1 MKVFESAKKTV
12 ACWWAKMILPHLTY
26 VEKRRGAGKSHFII
40 MIIRGAYRRKR
51 DTHVEQWKKR
61 LLQLQKITSFS
72 NKTKTKRI
80 SPKKNPEK
88 IIQLTY
94 LPYELAPSRP
104 KRKIRKIVNYN
115 FFRKWAWKKK
125 ILTRKGTESIQKNCC
140 LRNYPSKASDYSEKI
155 RTRSI
160 TYN

>member
-1 MKVFESAKKTV
+1 MGIATV
-12 ACWWAKMILPHLTY
+12 TLSR
-26 VEKRRGAGKSHFII
+26 EKARGKSYFKILIKGTYH
-40 MIIRGAYRRKR
+40 RQR
-51 DTHVEQWKKR
+51 DTHVEQWGER
-61 LLQLQKITSFS
+61 LLQLQRITSFS

-104 KRKIRKIVNYN
+104 KRKIKKIVNYN

-125 ILTRKGTESIQKNCC
+125 ILF
-140 LRNYPSKASDYSEKI
+140 
-155 RTRSI
+155 
-160 TYN
+160 